1 MNRNSIAPMPNR
13 TRSLTAEALAL
24 KAAIKNSGM
33 KNGPIAEHLGVSEGL
48 ISQWTT
54 GHRPVP
60 ADKAGK
66 LAKLLGVKDPT
77 EISPGYAST
86 LAIHEDS
93 VAYLPQLADK
103 PLRADL
109 VIARL
114 ENDIDALRYAVAALV
129 STMTIHRP
137 AEAADAARALRRMV
151 PARFRES
158 GLVHELASILER
170 AGKA

>member
-1 MNRNSIAPMPNR
+1 MPNR
-13 TRSLTAEALAL
+13 TRTQTAEALAL
-24 KAAIKNSGM
+24 KAAIKNSGL
-33 KNGPIAEHLGVSEGL
+33 KNAPIAEHLGVSEGL

-54 GHRPVP
+54 GHRPVSP
-60 ADKAGK
+60 DKAGK
-66 LAKLLGVKDPT
+66 LAKLLGVDPSS
-77 EISPGYAST
+77 ISPGFASV
-86 LAIHEDS
+86 LAIQDDS
-93 VAYLPQLADK
+93 VARLPQLNDK
-103 PLRADL
+103 PLRSDL

-158 GLVHELASILER
+158 GLVHELATILER

>member
-1 MNRNSIAPMPNR
+1 MNSIATMPNR
-13 TRSLTAEALAL
+13 TRTLTAEALAL
-24 KAAIKNSGM
+24 KAAIKHSGL

-60 ADKAGK
+60 ADKARP
-66 LAKLLGVKDPT
+66 LAKLLGVKDPGLLSAAFNLT
-77 EISPGYAST
+77 MAVHDEG
-86 LAIHEDS
+86 
-93 VAYLPQLADK
+93 VAYLPALKD
-103 PLRADL
+103 RAMRPDL

-114 ENDIDALRYAVAALV
+114 ENDIDALRYTVAALV
-129 STMTIHRP
+129 ATMTVHRP

-170 AGKA
+170 AEKA